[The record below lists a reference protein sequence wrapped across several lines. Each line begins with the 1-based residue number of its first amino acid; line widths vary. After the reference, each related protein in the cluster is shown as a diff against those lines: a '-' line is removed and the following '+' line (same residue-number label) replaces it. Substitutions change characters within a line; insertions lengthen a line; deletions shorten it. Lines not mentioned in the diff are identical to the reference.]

1 MSRVVR
7 IVCTAVFA
15 AAALVLI
22 IARAGTDPVR
32 VPLESRALYVGA
44 TAPRSWESAHDASR
58 TFVTAHALQPRRRA
72 GEPHGAL
79 VRGRDLF
86 LSGNCMA
93 CHPMS
98 GSGARQTLAAAL
110 PRKGEHLAAAMRA
123 QPALP
128 NDTQQLRA

>member
-7 IVCTAVFA
+7 IVCAVFA

-22 IARAGTDPVR
+22 IERAGTDPER
-32 VPLESRALYVGA
+32 VPLESRALHVEA
-44 TAPRSWESAHDASR
+44 AAPRSWESAHDASR
-58 TFVTAHALQPRRRA
+58 TFATAHALQRRRLT
-72 GEPHGAL
+72 GEPHGTL
-79 VRGRDLF
+79 VRRRDLF

-98 GSGARQTLAAAL
+98 GRGAPQTLAAAL
-110 PRKGEHLAAAMRA
+110 PNKREHLAAAMRA
-123 QPALP
+123 QPAVP